1 MSSWDQKS
9 SLFCKKVKNRR
20 NFCVFEDFLK
30 GFFEISL
37 FGKTLFT
44 GNQCHQ
50 NTNQTCVLAL
60 LTAACSAHI
69 FLSSFLEKNVCN
81 AILLYKE
88 TCIFAKSKVFRSTV
102 SVGKQKQRIHFL
114 QKNAKCTVLSQNLK
128 LLPYTSRFI
137 FARFV
142 QERCK
147 CFPRVHLFSHG

>member
-30 GFFEISL
+30 GFCEISL

-50 NTNQTCVLAL
+50 NTNQTCFLAL

-69 FLSSFLEKNVCN
+69 FLSSFLEKMFV
-81 AILLYKE
+81 
-88 TCIFAKSKVFRSTV
+88 
-102 SVGKQKQRIHFL
+102 KQ
-114 QKNAKCTVLSQNLK
+114 
-128 LLPYTSRFI
+128 Y
-137 FARFV
+137 
-142 QERCK
+142 
-147 CFPRVHLFSHG
+147 CFTRNHLFSAKVHFSDQQCLVQSRSGRSIFLYFREICAFWSKPNSSALHQPFQFCQVSSRM